1 MGTTVLQAERSPSP
15 NLHLY
20 AHCLR
25 GVTGGVAILA
35 INADQKKAQM
45 LAVPGSS
52 KRYMLSAE
60 PLQSNRIRLNGTLL
74 ELGANDALPA
84 LNGTPSP
91 AGTITM
97 SPATI
102 VFIGV
107 PDAGNDACK

>member
-1 MGTTVLQAERSPSP
+1 
-15 NLHLY
+15 
-20 AHCLR
+20 
-25 GVTGGVAILA
+25 
-35 INADQKKAQM
+35 
-45 LAVPGSS
+45 
-52 KRYMLSAE
+52 
-60 PLQSNRIRLNGTLL
+60 LL
-74 ELGANDALPA
+74 ELAANDALPA